1 MNQVIKIFFVPL
13 ALGSGYDIYPAS
25 PDAIDFLQA
34 RRLKR
39 FNVKALRDLVALR
52 EEHPEDYLIIRE
64 GRRGA
69 TFYSRVIVSDYEL
82 NALADRNEQERGA

>member
-1 MNQVIKIFFVPL
+1 
-13 ALGSGYDIYPAS
+13 
-25 PDAIDFLQA
+25 
-34 RRLKR
+34 
-39 FNVKALRDLVALR
+39 NVKALRDLVALR